1 MANTMIRRLIVL
13 GGLSIIGIIF
23 IQSYWLLKTWDI
35 KDKEFDQSVNIVLRN
50 VAERMAKFNKTILP
64 KENLIQRKS
73 SNYYAVNINS
83 EIDAG
88 LLEQYLLQ
96 EMQKQ
101 SLNIDFEYA
110 VYNCSTDELVYGNY
124 CSNDLM
130 SDKDNKPKA
139 GLRKFKDLIYYFVV
153 RFPKRESFLL
163 ANRNMTLTLTV
174 LSVLAII
181 FFLYSMWIIMEQK
194 RLSELQKDFINNMTH
209 EFKTPL
215 SSIKIAADFLAND
228 QYIKNDNRLQR
239 YIQIIKDQNLRLNNQ
254 VEKVLNVAHIENDRI
269 ELKKEIFEINETI
282 SSVINNESLKLNHGN
297 ISYEATEQPVL
308 ILADKLHF
316 INVVANLIDNA
327 VKYSGDEPIVNLS
340 LKENPLYVALSIK
353 DNGIGIDKE
362 NQKKLFEKFFR
373 VSTGDIHNVK
383 GFGLG
388 LFYVNNICISHG
400 WKIRVESEL
409 NKGTEFIITIPKYLE
424 A

>member
-1 MANTMIRRLIVL
+1 MANNMIRRLIVL

-35 KDKEFDQSVNIVLRN
+35 KDKEFDQTVNIVLRN

-124 CSNDLM
+124 CSNELM

-174 LSVLAII
+174 LSILAII

-228 QYIKNDNRLQR
+228 QYIKNDNRLQVYPNYQR
-239 YIQIIKDQNLRLNNQ
+239 PKSQ
-254 VEKVLNVAHIENDRI
+254 VK
-269 ELKKEIFEINETI
+269 
-282 SSVINNESLKLNHGN
+282 
-297 ISYEATEQPVL
+297 Q
-308 ILADKLHF
+308 
-316 INVVANLIDNA
+316 
-327 VKYSGDEPIVNLS
+327 SG
-340 LKENPLYVALSIK
+340 
-353 DNGIGIDKE
+353 
-362 NQKKLFEKFFR
+362 R
-373 VSTGDIHNVK
+373 K
-383 GFGLG
+383 G
-388 LFYVNNICISHG
+388 
-400 WKIRVESEL
+400 
-409 NKGTEFIITIPKYLE
+409 

>member
-1 MANTMIRRLIVL
+1 MGNNMIRRLIVL

-23 IQSYWLLKTWDI
+23 VQSYWLLKTWDI
-35 KDKEFDQSVNIVLRN
+35 KDKEFDQTVNIVLRN
-50 VAERMAKFNKTILP
+50 VAERMSKFNKTVLP

-96 EMQKQ
+96 EMHKQ

-110 VYNCSTDELVYGNY
+110 VFDCYSDELVYGNY
-124 CSNDLM
+124 CSNDLVSEKDM
-130 SDKDNKPKA
+130 NPNSDF
-139 GLRKFKDLIYYFVV
+139 RKFNDLIYYFVV

-215 SSIKIAADFLAND
+215 SSIKIAADFLATD
-228 QYIKNDNRLQR
+228 PHVKNDGRLHR
-239 YIQIIKDQNLRLNNQ
+239 YVQIIKDQNLRLNNQ
-254 VEKVLNVAHIENDRI
+254 VEKVLNVAHMEKDSI
-269 ELKKEIFEINETI
+269 ELKKEVFEINETL
-282 SSVINNESLKLNHGN
+282 SSVINNESLKLKHGN
-297 ISYEATEQPVL
+297 ISFNGTIQPVY

-316 INVVANLIDNA
+316 INVVANMIDNA
-327 VKYSGDEPIVNLS
+327 IKYSGEDPKVDIS
-340 LKENPLYVALSIK
+340 LQESDHTIQMHIK
-353 DNGIGIDKE
+353 DNGIGIDKD
-362 NQKKLFEKFFR
+362 NIKKLFEKFFR
-373 VSTGDIHNVK
+373 VSTGDVHNVK

-388 LFYVNNICISHG
+388 LYYVNNICNSHG
-400 WKIRVESEL
+400 WKIRVESEI
-409 NKGTEFIITIPKYLE
+409 NEGTEFIITIPKYKE

>member
-1 MANTMIRRLIVL
+1 MGNNMIRRLIVL

-23 IQSYWLLKTWDI
+23 VQSYWLLKTWDI
-35 KDKEFDQSVNIVLRN
+35 KDKEFDQTVNIVLRN
-50 VAERMAKFNKTILP
+50 VAERMSKFNKTVLP

-96 EMQKQ
+96 EMHKQ

-110 VYNCSTDELVYGNY
+110 VFDCYSDELVYGNY
-124 CSNDLM
+124 CSNDLVSEKDM
-130 SDKDNKPKA
+130 NPNSDF
-139 GLRKFKDLIYYFVV
+139 RKFNDLIYYFVV

-215 SSIKIAADFLAND
+215 SSIKIAADFLATD
-228 QYIKNDNRLQR
+228 PHVKNDGRLHR
-239 YIQIIKDQNLRLNNQ
+239 YVQIIKDQNLRLNNQ
-254 VEKVLNVAHIENDRI
+254 VEKVLNVAHMEKDSI
-269 ELKKEIFEINETI
+269 ELKKEVFEINETL
-282 SSVINNESLKLNHGN
+282 SSVINNESLKLKHGN
-297 ISYEATEQPVL
+297 ISFNGTIQPVY

-316 INVVANLIDNA
+316 INVVANMIDNA
-327 VKYSGDEPIVNLS
+327 IKYSGEDPKVDIS
-340 LKENPLYVALSIK
+340 LQESDHAIQMHIK
-353 DNGIGIDKE
+353 DNGIGIDKD
-362 NQKKLFEKFFR
+362 NIKKLFEKFFR
-373 VSTGDIHNVK
+373 VSTGDVHNVK

-388 LFYVNNICISHG
+388 LYYVNNICNSHG
-400 WKIRVESEL
+400 WKIRVESEI
-409 NKGTEFIITIPKYLE
+409 NEGTEFIITIPKYKE

>member
-1 MANTMIRRLIVL
+1 M
-13 GGLSIIGIIF
+13 
-23 IQSYWLLKTWDI
+23 
-35 KDKEFDQSVNIVLRN
+35 
-50 VAERMAKFNKTILP
+50 
-64 KENLIQRKS
+64 
-73 SNYYAVNINS
+73 
-83 EIDAG
+83 
-88 LLEQYLLQ
+88 
-96 EMQKQ
+96 
-101 SLNIDFEYA
+101 
-110 VYNCSTDELVYGNY
+110 
-124 CSNDLM
+124 
-130 SDKDNKPKA
+130 
-139 GLRKFKDLIYYFVV
+139 
-153 RFPKRESFLL
+153 
-163 ANRNMTLTLTV
+163 
-174 LSVLAII
+174 
-181 FFLYSMWIIMEQK
+181 
-194 RLSELQKDFINNMTH
+194 
-209 EFKTPL
+209 
-215 SSIKIAADFLAND
+215 
-228 QYIKNDNRLQR
+228 
-239 YIQIIKDQNLRLNNQ
+239 
-254 VEKVLNVAHIENDRI
+254 LNVAHVENDRI

-297 ISYEATEQPVL
+297 ITYEATEQPVM

>member
-1 MANTMIRRLIVL
+1 MANNMIRRLIVL

-35 KDKEFDQSVNIVLRN
+35 KDKEFDQTVNIVLRN

-124 CSNDLM
+124 CSNELM

-174 LSVLAII
+174 LSILAII

-254 VEKVLNVAHIENDRI
+254 VEKVLNVAHVENDRI

-297 ISYEATEQPVL
+297 ITYEATEQPVM

>member
-1 MANTMIRRLIVL
+1 MANNMIRRLIVL

-23 IQSYWLLKTWDI
+23 VQSYWLLKTWDI
-35 KDKEFDQSVNIVLRN
+35 KDKEFDQTVNIVLRN

-124 CSNDLM
+124 CSNELI

-297 ISYEATEQPVL
+297 ISYEATEQPVM

>member
-1 MANTMIRRLIVL
+1 MANNMIRRLIVL

-23 IQSYWLLKTWDI
+23 VQSYWLLKTWDI

-50 VAERMAKFNKTILP
+50 VAERMSKFNKTVLP
-64 KENLIQRKS
+64 KEDLIQRKS

-83 EIDAG
+83 EVDAG

-110 VYNCSTDELVYGNY
+110 VYDCSTDELVYGNY
-124 CSNDLM
+124 CSNVLLG
-130 SDKDNKPKA
+130 DKEIKNNSKLP
-139 GLRKFKDLIYYFVV
+139 KFKNLIYYFVV

-174 LSVLAII
+174 LSVSAII

-209 EFKTPL
+209 EFKTPI
-215 SSIKIAADFLAND
+215 SSIKIASDFLAND
-228 QYIKNDNRLQR
+228 QHIKNDSRLHR
-239 YIQIIKDQNLRLNNQ
+239 YVQIIKEQNLRLNDQ
-254 VEKVLNVAHIENDRI
+254 VEKVLNVAHLEKDSI
-269 ELKKEIFEINETI
+269 ELKKEVFEINEML
-282 SSVINNESLKLNHGN
+282 SGVINNESLKLKHGN
-297 ISYEATEQPVL
+297 ITFNGTDQPVF
-308 ILADKLHF
+308 ILADRLHF
-316 INVVANLIDNA
+316 VNVVANMIDNA
-327 VKYSGDEPIVNLS
+327 IKYSGEEPIVEIS
-340 LKENPLYVALSIK
+340 LKHQLQHILLSIK
-353 DNGIGIDKE
+353 DHGIGIDKE

-373 VSTGDIHNVK
+373 ISTGDVHDVK

-400 WKIRVESEL
+400 WKIQVESET
-409 NKGTEFIITIPKYLE
+409 NKGTEFIITIPKYKE
-424 A
+424 V